1 MTIRMAMVIGTALLL
16 ACMPETDREHYAAG
30 ESGVAT
36 FENTTLA
43 TLYLGGCSHF
53 DYEKQIGDAWVSQGP
68 DVVCVWE
75 GFAKSVLPGAVVTD
89 PIQAREPGTWR
100 LRYPVGI
107 DCSVTTPLREEHCRA
122 IGHVTSNPFEVHECG
137 CVVSGC
143 SGQIC
148 AEEPMASTCEWLPQ
162 YACYRDARCGRFG
175 PDGSCAWQPTPELA
189 ACLEEAGASPWR

>member
-122 IGHVTSNPFEVHECG
+122 IGHVTSNPFEVHERG
-137 CVVSGC
+137 CVPAPRCRRRRRSRRHCRRARLPDGRSSGRLPAPRWRAGIQSGC
-143 SGQIC
+143 
-148 AEEPMASTCEWLPQ
+148 
-162 YACYRDARCGRFG
+162 R
-175 PDGSCAWQPTPELA
+175 
-189 ACLEEAGASPWR
+189 